1 MLAVAVIML
10 KVATEAEN
18 WSFTVYFHKLIIT
31 KKKEKKLNCK
41 TELQNIF

>member
-18 WSFTVYFHKLIIT
+18 WSFTVFPQINNH
-31 KKKEKKLNCK
+31 KKEREKTKL
-41 TELQNIF
+41 